1 MKGMASAKGASKE
14 AQQERPTDLR
24 AVSHL
29 FMTVFFYALAEIWCI
44 SSCLKLHGPSVTA
57 GTRQP

>member
-29 FMTVFFYALAEIWCI
+29 FMTLFFFMPL
-44 SSCLKLHGPSVTA
+44 LKFGAFLHV
-57 GTRQP
+57 